1 MRIKMN
7 LKRITNLEDSNE
19 LINLHPDI
27 IKCDNF
33 EKFEKFAKEHDLNIS
48 EIKENKESKLIILVR
63 INDKSKKINFNGFSA
78 IQFVFK
84 NNKLVDLN
92 GKVKLNSS
100 NKILNY
106 KHKCVYVKRYLEDKD
121 DLIDNLLF
129 NSNLNKW
136 FEFYLKDMDSSI
148 DFKNDYLLDIVDNIE
163 GLSNVQVDI
172 KKIIPFKWIV
182 SGFVTL
188 NLNINEVDG
197 VDKLAFNIILQNKE
211 FEKDGRKISKIN
223 LLCKNNNWFFEKI
236 ELLNR
241 GVFSTYKLEGDLL
254 SVYHNVISK
263 ITLPINTLKGVS
275 DISDGIVFYNFE
287 DNFKLKM
294 KEVILSNLFND
305 YGYNKIIDLR
315 SDLSNQFVMIKRK
328 NWSIKGNALLNYI
341 LNKNIFS
348 LDESNLDILNE
359 AQFNSLME
367 FNMLSDD
374 FEAVVSNFETLEI
387 FYSLLM
393 ENLIK
398 VKKSQDFNS
407 LNFNQFSDRLNEDIK
422 KHLIK

>member
-1 MRIKMN
+1 
-7 LKRITNLEDSNE
+7 
-19 LINLHPDI
+19 
-27 IKCDNF
+27 
-33 EKFEKFAKEHDLNIS
+33 
-48 EIKENKESKLIILVR
+48 
-63 INDKSKKINFNGFSA
+63 
-78 IQFVFK
+78 
-84 NNKLVDLN
+84 
-92 GKVKLNSS
+92 
-100 NKILNY
+100 
-106 KHKCVYVKRYLEDKD
+106 
-121 DLIDNLLF
+121 
-129 NSNLNKW
+129 LNKW